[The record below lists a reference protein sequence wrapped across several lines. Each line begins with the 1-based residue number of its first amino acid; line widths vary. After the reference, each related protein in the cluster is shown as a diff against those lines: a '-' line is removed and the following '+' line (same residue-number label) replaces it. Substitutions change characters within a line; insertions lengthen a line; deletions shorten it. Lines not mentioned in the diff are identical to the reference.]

1 MKKVFIALG
10 VAALLAGC
18 ASHNENATGGTSD
31 TYNSSTSSGVNNSGV
46 ANNAS
51 DKAES
56 NTTLTN
62 NNNSG
67 TQP

>member
-18 ASHNENATGGTSD
+18 ASHNSDNGMGGTSD
-31 TYNSSTSSGVNNSGV
+31 QYNQSSSSSQYN
-46 ANNAS
+46 NNAS

-56 NTTLTN
+56 QTTLTN
-62 NNNSG
+62 SNTGSG
-67 TQP
+67 MQQ